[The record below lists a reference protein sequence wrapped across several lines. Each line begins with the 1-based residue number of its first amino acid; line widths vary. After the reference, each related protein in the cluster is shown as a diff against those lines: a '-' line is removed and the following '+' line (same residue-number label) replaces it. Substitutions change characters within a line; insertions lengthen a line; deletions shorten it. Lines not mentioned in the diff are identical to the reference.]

1 MLRCRTMAAL
11 FLLIFSMGA
20 TAQDNCQKH
29 LPLGVLPGADQS
41 FCYDGYA
48 VGYSHNLKIPIW
60 AAYRITN
67 ESANTVNVERS
78 DDFRINPDIPA
89 QYRSD
94 RSDYRGSGYDRGH
107 MAPSGSIDYSRSANS
122 ETYFYSNMVPQR
134 PGFNRD
140 GFGHAGVW
148 GFLENEIR
156 DWVRDRGEVY
166 VVSGAI
172 ASGRETIGDGVAIP
186 EAFYKVVI
194 DLDSADSIAFLL
206 PHEDDLRDR
215 ATNFIVSIDRI
226 EEVSGLDLFQR
237 IVDEQETA
245 LEAFVARDMW

>member
-1 MLRCRTMAAL
+1 MLRRRAVL
-11 FLLIFSMGA
+11 VLLLIFSMSA
-20 TAQDNCQKH
+20 MAQDACRKH
-29 LPLGVLPGADQS
+29 MPLGPLPGSDQT

-48 VGYSHNLKIPIW
+48 VGYSHALKIPLW

-67 ESANTVNVERS
+67 EGANTVNVDRS

-89 QYRSD
+89 EFRSD
-94 RSDYRGSGYDRGH
+94 RDDYRGSGYDRGH
-107 MAPSGSIDYSRSANS
+107 MAPSGSIDYSRAANS

-140 GFGHAGVW
+140 GFGHEGVW

-156 DWVRDRGEVY
+156 DWVRDRGELY

-172 ASGRETIGDGVAIP
+172 ASGRDTIGDDVAVP

-194 DLDSADSIAFLL
+194 DLRSAESIAFLL
-206 PHEDDLRDR
+206 PHEDDLRSR
-215 ATNFIVSIDRI
+215 AADLIVSIDRI

-237 IVDEQETA
+237 IVDEQERA
-245 LEAFVARDMW
+245 LEAFIAPAMW